1 VRGLVSLLDFRL
13 DTFDD
18 RPGERTVP
26 PEVKTSSVAAIG
38 GDDDD
43 DDEGGAS
50 WVVPGQRPPSRQY
63 RAQSPTHAVVL
74 KTAPGHCTHPA
85 AVGSPTKFILHMV
98 LCLRMGHIGVGWGS
112 AVDPKTGQTYWF
124 NKETRK
130 VQWEAG
136 EQISRLALTKH
147 LTEFVLV
154 FVLVFVR
161 FSSWHAR
168 LSGHAGLYSV
178 TVRRIDSFEIDDE
191 KPSMLRGAWRG

>member
-1 VRGLVSLLDFRL
+1 MGCARSAT
-13 DTFDD
+13 TF
-18 RPGERTVP
+18 P
-26 PEVKTSSVAAIG
+26 PISRAVANAHC
-38 GDDDD
+38 
-43 DDEGGAS
+43 
-50 WVVPGQRPPSRQY
+50 V
-63 RAQSPTHAVVL
+63 AQKLHPA
-74 KTAPGHCTHPA
+74 TAPIPLPLE
-85 AVGSPTKFILHMV
+85 VQPKFILHMV

-191 KPSMLRGAWRG
+191 KPSMLRGAWRGWELWLRPTLSLTVASPSGCGR